1 MVADSEGVFSSIIVI
16 VRGLVDVDSEAAFVV
31 AECLEYVDS
40 DVVVFKGESE
50 DLRSVVAVDEGDSVD
65 IGSVADLVGVS

>member
-1 MVADSEGVFSSIIVI
+1 MVADSEGVVSSIIVI

-31 AECLEYVDS
+31 TECLEDEDS

-50 DLRSVVAVDEGDSVD
+50 DLRSVVAVDEGDSVN
-65 IGSVADLVGVS
+65 IRSVADLVGVS